1 MRPNSME
8 HREANVNEG
17 RGLAIAEHVRH
28 RVAES
33 LEHIA
38 QVANAQHKRGQQ
50 FTTTETGS
58 LGAAGP
64 LFTALHL
71 GEESAIASAYV
82 ENNGTIANLLIYE
95 GSGNAGRLLSK
106 VKPGTFKRIALADHI
121 STLSIS
127 SDANDSGLVVATLT
141 TKNWSPASGSA

>member
-1 MRPNSME
+1 ME

-17 RGLAIAEHVRH
+17 RGLTEHVGH

-82 ENNGTIANLLIYE
+82 ENNGTIANLLI
-95 GSGNAGRLLSK
+95 
-106 VKPGTFKRIALADHI
+106 
-121 STLSIS
+121 
-127 SDANDSGLVVATLT
+127 
-141 TKNWSPASGSA
+141 